1 MTTDFRDGD
10 GQRSAVRGLLFAG
23 VALAMLL
30 VSGAEAYAQETTTT
44 TAPPATTQS
53 TPAATDGSTGS
64 APAST
69 STATAPQDG
78 SSGTPSSSDATASP
92 TTSTE
97 PTTTSTRVMGP
108 AQSYRQRLE
117 AKAAARKASKAAGAA
132 GAAPGDTGAP
142 ANDAAAAAI
151 QTDDGGGPLVPLAQT
166 VTIGSDG
173 TATANT
179 GGNTVMGNNVQIN
192 GPVNQKVRLFG
203 LFRGQ
208 VTITIVNGQ
217 AVTNNLNGTASATT
231 GDANATGNAA
241 TTGATQTI
249 TPTNS
254 SGGGGAATGQTVA
267 VTNSGQAAANTGN
280 NTVIGNDVSV
290 NAPAVQIVRNHGPP
304 GGRIGNITLINDQDV
319 RTTLDGSA
327 RATTGDADAIGNTAD
342 TNVSQSQGGSGSGVG
357 GAQSA
362 TVTNVGNASANTG
375 NNTVIGNN
383 VVINIPVNQVVR
395 LFGIFRGDISISMVN
410 NQSVVNNLTGSATLT
425 TGDANATGNMATTS
439 LSQGSGAGSG
449 GGTQSATVTNI
460 GDASANTGN
469 NTVIGNN
476 LIINMPVNQ
485 KVRLFGIFRGDI
497 TISLVN
503 NQTIVNNLTGSASL
517 VTGNATAIGNASNTS
532 ITQAAG
538 SASGR
543 DTDGTGHEMVKRVKK
558 HRDGDRNAPRARA
571 RVRTSGEGRA
581 LPRTGGSLAVQALA
595 GLLLV
600 AFGGLA
606 RKSARTA

>member
-1 MTTDFRDGD
+1 MTTEFRDGD
-10 GQRSAVRGLLFAG
+10 GRRNVTRGLLFAG
-23 VALAMLL
+23 VALAMLF
-30 VSGAEAYAQETTTT
+30 VSGAEAYAQEATTT
-44 TAPPATTQS
+44 TAPPATSQS
-53 TPAATDGSTGS
+53 TPAASDT
-64 APAST
+64 ST
-69 STATAPQDG
+69 STAAAPQDG
-78 SSGTPSSSDATASP
+78 STGTPSSSDATAAP
-92 TTSTE
+92 ATTSPE
-97 PTTTSTRVMGP
+97 PTTTSTPVMGP

-117 AKAAARKASKAAGAA
+117 AKAAARKANKPMGTADAAG
-132 GAAPGDTGAP
+132 
-142 ANDAAAAAI
+142 NDAAAAAI

-173 TATANT
+173 TAVANT

-203 LFRGQ
+203 LFRGP

-267 VTNSGQAAANTGN
+267 VTNSGQGTANTGN

-327 RATTGDADAIGNTAD
+327 RATTGNADAIGNTAN

-362 TVTNVGNASANTG
+362 TVTNIGNASANTG

-395 LFGIFRGDISISMVN
+395 LFGIFRGSITISMVN
-410 NQSVVNNLTGSATLT
+410 NQSVVNNLTGTASLV

-439 LSQGSGAGSG
+439 LSQASGAGSG

-460 GDASANTGN
+460 GDATANTGN

-485 KVRLFGIFRGDI
+485 KVNLFGIFRGNI
-497 TISLVN
+497 TISMVN

-543 DTDGTGHEMVKRVKK
+543 DSDGTRDGKVKRVKK
-558 HRDGDRNAPRARA
+558 HRDGNAARAHA
-571 RVRTSGEGRA
+571 RVRTSGEGGA

-595 GLLLV
+595 ALLLI
-600 AFGGLA
+600 ALGGLA
-606 RKSARTA
+606 RRSARTA